1 MLGTYFFYQF
11 HLTDMNYE
19 ITWFYF
25 RFTSGFVTHMAT
37 QFNVPIP
44 PNAYWYCTLANTILF
59 SALLCST
66 LLIVSMTFDRFYSII
81 LPHKAASFNTVKR
94 TKITIIIIAVFSVF
108 YNVPHL
114 FISDHEN
121 WQCIPYGKAMDKSY
135 GQVYYWF
142 SFIINFA
149 LPFVLLLIMNSV
161 IIHKIRTRCIM
172 GNNRNTEDGATEGK
186 NKVQQKA
193 KMKNSEKQIFVI
205 LLLVTFG
212 FLILTTPAYAFFLYV
227 MFVDFYKTPLSFA
240 GYYLF
245 YSAAAKLHFTNC
257 GMNFFLYVISGRKFR
272 TDLVNLF
279 RKRDRLYEPL
289 TSSTSM

>member
-1 MLGTYFFYQF
+1 
-11 HLTDMNYE
+11 
-19 ITWFYF
+19 
-25 RFTSGFVTHMAT
+25 MAT
-37 QFNVPIP
+37 QLNVPIP
-44 PNAYWYCTLANTILF
+44 PNPYWYCTLANTTLF

-81 LPHKAASFNTVKR
+81 RPHKAASFNTIKR
-94 TKITIIIIAVFSVF
+94 TKITIIFIVVFSVF
-108 YNVPHL
+108 YNIPHL

-121 WQCIPYGKAMDKSY
+121 WQCIPYGKAMGKSY

-149 LPFVLLLIMNSV
+149 FPFVLLLTMNSV
-161 IIHKIRTRCIM
+161 IIHKIRTRSIL
-172 GNNRNTEDGATEGK
+172 GNRRITEDVTEDK
-186 NKVQQKA
+186 TKVQQKA

-212 FLILTTPAYAFFLYV
+212 FLILSTPAYAFFLYV
-227 MFVDFYKTPLSFA
+227 MWVDFYKTPLSFA

-245 YSAAAKLHFTNC
+245 YSVGAKLHFTNY
-257 GMNFFLYVISGRKFR
+257 GINFFLYVISGQKFR

-279 RKRDRLYEPL
+279 RKRNQLPNERLTE
-289 TSSTSM
+289 STST

>member
-1 MLGTYFFYQF
+1 
-11 HLTDMNYE
+11 MNYE
-19 ITWFYF
+19 KTCL
-25 RFTSGFVTHMAT
+25 RFPSGFVTHMST

-44 PNAYWYCTLANTILF
+44 PSPYWYCTLANTILF

-94 TKITIIIIAVFSVF
+94 TKITISIIVAFSVF
-108 YNVPHL
+108 YNIPHL

-121 WQCIPYGKAMDKSY
+121 WQSIPYGKAMGKSY

-161 IIHKIRTRCIM
+161 IIHKILTRSIV
-172 GNNRNTEDGATEGK
+172 GNKRSAEDVVTEGQ

-245 YSAAAKLHFTNC
+245 YSAAAKLHFTNY
-257 GMNFFLYVISGRKFR
+257 GINFFLYVISGRKFR

-279 RKRDRLYEPL
+279 WKRERLNEPL
-289 TSSTSM
+289 TSSTSVYVTSGPN